1 MNQPLAEAIFWI
13 AAAAC
18 AVAELAILRW
28 SFAQKKVA
36 QSELV
41 PTASRAGELTWAII
55 PAIALSLLLVATW
68 RSVEAR
74 GAQMEMM
81 NNPATPS
88 MMMSPAQSSAHD
100 H

>member
-18 AVAELAILRW
+18 AVAELAILRS

-36 QSELV
+36 QSKLV
-41 PTASRAGELTWAII
+41 PTASRAGELAWAII

-74 GAQMEMM
+74 EAHMEMM
-81 NNPATPS
+81 NNPAMPS
-88 MMMSPAQSSAHD
+88 MMMPPGQSPAHNY
-100 H
+100 